1 MASISELRIELAN
14 NLATVPGL
22 RTSPVMVDNPNP
34 PIAIISPV
42 SIEYDKSMGVG
53 MTIYSYSITVIVGRV
68 SERTAQNSLDAY
80 CSSSGTQ
87 SIKQA
92 VESNRTLSGKAF
104 DLRVTGM
111 RNYGSLNIAD
121 NEYLAAE
128 FDLSV
133 YAT

>member
-1 MASISELRIELAN
+1 
-14 NLATVPGL
+14 
-22 RTSPVMVDNPNP
+22 MVDNPNP

-80 CSSSGTQ
+80 CSPSGTQ

>member
-1 MASISELRIELAN
+1 MASITELRVEVAKNIG
-14 NLATVPGL
+14 TIPGL
-22 RTSPVMVDNPNP
+22 RTSPVMIDNPNP

-42 SIEYDKSMGVG
+42 SIDYDKSFGEG
-53 MTIYSYSITVIVGRV
+53 MTIYNYTVTVIVGRV

-80 CSSSGTQ
+80 CSSTGAL
-87 SIKQA
+87 SIKKA